1 MSPDGSPYEGGPSF
15 LKNREK
21 SNQYSER
28 NIIIVNGKHHASI
41 KSPVTECVRMTTQS
55 INFVQ
60 YNYSGSEESNIRF
73 L

>member
-41 KSPVTECVRMTTQS
+41 KSPDTECVRMTTQS